1 MACGC
6 GRTELNIEHFIQL
19 KSFHCCKIFFL
30 KEGLEDLSSLRYFRD
45 LKNPGGFLTG
55 SVLLSEKCSI

>member
-6 GRTELNIEHFIQL
+6 GRTELNIEHFIEL

-45 LKNPGGFLTG
+45 LKNPGGFFNR
-55 SVLLSEKCSI
+55 